1 MDQQCMNMQAQI
13 AQLSE
18 GMAENRTEHRSF
30 RRRLDELEENGRRQN
45 EILLTLQRQADAIES
60 INKKIDGVVDSVR
73 AVAGRVSEIE
83 KEPAERWK
91 KVSFEIIKYI
101 VLAAVGAA
109 IGFLYTR

>member
-1 MDQQCMNMQAQI
+1 MDPHCVSMQEHI
-13 AQLSE
+13 TQLSE
-18 GMAENRTEHRSF
+18 AVAENRTEHRSF
-30 RRRLDELEENGRRQN
+30 RRRLDELEEAGKRQN

-60 INKKIDGVVDSVR
+60 INKKIDGVADSVKS
-73 AVAGRVSEIE
+73 VAGRVSEIE

-109 IGFLYTR
+109 VGFYMK

>member
-1 MDQQCMNMQAQI
+1 MDQQCLSMQSHI
-13 AQLSE
+13 TQLSE
-18 GMAENRTEHRSF
+18 AVAENRTEHRSF
-30 RRRLDELEENGRRQN
+30 RRRLDELEEAGKRQN

-60 INKKIDGVVDSVR
+60 INKKIDGVADSVKS
-73 AVAGRVSEIE
+73 VAGRVSEIE

-109 IGFLYTR
+109 VGFYMK